1 MVLYSDRTFHFP
13 RRPRPYCKVS
23 PRHPSARKMFLLKHF
38 WSPQFLCDDISI
50 WQPFFALTTFLTC
63 FQIKL
68 TPWQSCTWGLLS
80 APNVWKIDLYLNIVI
95 VIYLFFLI
103 AETKFFFLFASSTL
117 PDRDWCMVCYVFL
130 VKIYHASWLF
140 TWERGRGRENRVF
153 TGVTESPSQWAYNNI
168 VIL

>member
-23 PRHPSARKMFLLKHF
+23 PRQPSVRKMFLLKYF
-38 WSPQFLCDDISI
+38 WSPQFLLDNISI

-63 FQIKL
+63 FQIQP
-68 TPWQSCTWGLLS
+68 TPWNSSTWGLLG
-80 APNVWKIDLYLNIVI
+80 APNVWKIDLNIEIVI
-95 VIYLFFLI
+95 KFFLS
-103 AETKFFFLFASSTL
+103 AETEFFSILSTL
-117 PDRDWCMVCYVFL
+117 PDRDWNIVCYVFL

-140 TWERGRGRENRVF
+140 TWERGRGGENRVF
-153 TGVTESPSQWAYNNI
+153 TRVTESPTQPAYNNI